1 MAATLFTAA
10 IGDAIV
16 SGAERGVPLEVSA
29 RAVGVSSGAVREWL
43 RRGEGRDDR
52 PVTEEFATF
61 AQCYR
66 KAEEAFVTKAIAGI
80 ESAGADSWQALAW
93 LLERRFPDL
102 FSTRVR
108 ETVKAE
114 IDALYELLEAKLDP
128 DTYSKILQVIAESKG
143 D

>member
-1 MAATLFTAA
+1 MAVSIFTAP

-16 SGAERGVPLEVSA
+16 SGAERGVPLETTA
-29 RAVGVSSGAVREWL
+29 RAVGISGNTAREWL

-52 PVTEEFATF
+52 PVTEELASFAKR
-61 AQCYR
+61 YR
-66 KAEEAFVTKAIAGI
+66 KAEADFIALAIGGI
-80 ESAGADSWQALAW
+80 QAAGADSWQALAW

-114 IDALYELLEAKLDP
+114 LDEMIEHLESRLDPEVFATVVKAIAEAK
-128 DTYSKILQVIAESKG
+128 AG
-143 D
+143 